1 MKKNKKLST
10 EEYENEVEKVLQEA
24 KIMARWK
31 KKPFYIS

>member
-1 MKKNKKLST
+1 MKKNKLSR